1 MSKLFTWKGTSMVI
15 NCDSENRDELIDIL
29 ENEGI
34 ELRSGNVL
42 ENQSNYFI
50 FENEFINQETNLIKI
65 LTKFKKKNYENRF
78 KVYITN
84 SREFQFIKAKTDD
97 RNKYKKIVSQN
108 IIDGDI
114 RELDISLNIINE
126 TLDDSV
132 KSRVLLDI
140 LILLALANKS
150 SYSAEDFKA
159 EFRTDDNYYRTKIS
173 IINDNPIGLY
183 PIYNWI
189 INDDEYE
196 ESYNVKLHIVRQ
208 VIAIKQDIKDVEGIL
223 EDSKLAHKRII
234 SKKTDDYFDQ
244 LNQLKDDFLTLSKN
258 ENTALRT
265 LHVTFFAWI
274 GYIGI
279 ELFDIITKYDGTDI
293 LHYLF
298 CSQGIKKG
306 LIILMFIAALTII
319 FVGYVSEI
327 KSLQKTYN
335 VIRTLYKDKILF
347 ETDLE
352 NESKFEMIIKEPRI
366 GYSQLVIFII
376 IMIGLAIRFL
386 IAVL

>member
-208 VIAIKQDIKDVEGIL
+208 VIAIKQDIKDVDGIL